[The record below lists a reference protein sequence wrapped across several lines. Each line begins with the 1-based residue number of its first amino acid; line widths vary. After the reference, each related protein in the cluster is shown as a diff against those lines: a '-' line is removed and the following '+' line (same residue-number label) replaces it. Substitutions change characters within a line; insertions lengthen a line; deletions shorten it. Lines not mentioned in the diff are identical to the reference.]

1 VSPLIGSMALLRQ
14 SSRRILGMRSPG
26 CRRCRLPLALSAERT
41 TVTGLMS
48 LKLALDQSN
57 LEVASSFF
65 KSSLNLLQ
73 SPERKMGYS
82 NNDYTYCYNE
92 E

>member
-1 VSPLIGSMALLRQ
+1 
-14 SSRRILGMRSPG
+14 
-26 CRRCRLPLALSAERT
+26 
-41 TVTGLMS
+41 MS

-65 KSSLNLLQ
+65 TSSLNLLQ